1 VRAPDAP
8 RSRPARRAAWLCRPP
23 GNGRTTQTP
32 THANTN
38 TTHPLSGLWSL
49 IIITCFIHIYICS
62 CKILRNSYTK
72 IRYKA
77 GRNRGFHNK
86 TKVHFLAD
94 VNIRKIRNIRCT
106 LTVLCQT
113 CPLDSRKLCLLWPW
127 PRGRT
132 RIYGFQ
138 IHLVKR
144 VLLASVSNEAH

>member
-1 VRAPDAP
+1 MRRTRPGLVPRAAPRGYADHLGTDAP
-8 RSRPARRAAWLCRPP
+8 RKPRR
-23 GNGRTTQTP
+23 TP
-32 THANTN
+32 TPTPH
-38 TTHPLSGLWSL
+38 THSPVSGALLLLLAS
-49 IIITCFIHIYICS
+49 ICS

>member
-1 VRAPDAP
+1 M
-8 RSRPARRAAWLCRPP
+8 
-23 GNGRTTQTP
+23 
-32 THANTN
+32 
-38 TTHPLSGLWSL
+38 
-49 IIITCFIHIYICS
+49 
-62 CKILRNSYTK
+62 
-72 IRYKA
+72 YKA

-144 VLLASVSNEAH
+144 VLLASVSNEAHWAGRRASLCRYHSPRGIFGDRRQTLESRPRKKWIAMQLPTLVRYFPGFLFTNIYVTLS